1 MERVERIFRLHALLK
16 AARHGLRVQQLME
29 ELQAS
34 RATVYRDIAFLRDA
48 LMAPIE
54 TDSDQHRI
62 CYAPAE
68 QERFELP
75 GLWLTPDQLYA
86 LVLAQELLGDAA
98 GTPFADILGS
108 LGDRTQRVL
117 GDAANEL
124 KRVRVLRSNVRKLDA
139 KVYAAVASSV
149 LRQQALGFQ
158 YRARSTNERT
168 RRQVYP
174 QRLTHYRDNW
184 YLDAWDDRRR
194 AMRSFALDRISAP
207 ETLDLPK
214 PEIPDNAIQDFNAR
228 GYGIFSAP
236 TRDVAVI
243 RFSAHAARWVA
254 DEVWHPKQEGRA
266 LPDGGYELKIPFGH
280 PRELLMDVLRYGAD
294 AEIVAPVA
302 LRQQMKS
309 MLQLTI
315 SNYE

>member
-16 AARHGLRVQQLME
+16 AAKHGLRVQQLME

-54 TDSDQHRI
+54 TDPEQHRI

-98 GTPFADILGS
+98 GTPFADIIGS
-108 LGDRTQRVL
+108 LDDRTRRVL
-117 GDAANEL
+117 GDAASEL
-124 KRVRVLRSNVRKLDA
+124 KRVRVLRSNVRKLDP
-139 KVYAAVASSV
+139 KIYATVAGSV
-149 LRQQALGFQ
+149 LRQQALDFQ

-168 RRQVYP
+168 RRQVFP

-207 ETLDLPK
+207 EVLDLPK
-214 PEIPDNAIQDFNAR
+214 PEIPENALKDFNAR

-236 TRDVAVI
+236 TRDIAVI
-243 RFSAHAARWVA
+243 HFSAHAARWVA

-266 LPDGGYELKIPFGH
+266 LPDGGWELKIPFGH

-302 LRQQMKS
+302 LRQQMKA